1 MWARLT
7 HRQGWA
13 ALLAATARGYREWS
27 AHAERWRLPEQ
38 IGQGGRRRR
47 RRADVTQPRCPAL
60 PAILFVELFDKGR
73 DNHWLGPWFADRG
86 VPERA
91 VVPDDEH
98 QSPDLVSAV
107 VGGCRY
113 LGEVLRRSVPARW
126 IHRRYT
132 APTWLMGRSPAAQL
146 PSAKKRPRRHHLAV
160 LPAVVQYQ
168 NGRA

>member
-1 MWARLT
+1 MRNTVEAD
-7 HRQGWA
+7 
-13 ALLAATARGYREWS
+13 
-27 AHAERWRLPEQ
+27 LPSGQ
-38 IGQGGRRRR
+38 IRRRPSAR
-47 RRADVTQPRCPAL
+47 PLLADVTQPRRRTL

-98 QSPDLVSAV
+98 QLPDLVSAV

-113 LGEVLRRSVPARW
+113 LGEVLLRSVPARW

-132 APTWLMGRSPAAQL
+132 APTSPFYLLGPVSERASL
-146 PSAKKRPRRHHLAV
+146 RRRNHDDRLEYYPRRPRARR
-160 LPAVVQYQ
+160 LPP
-168 NGRA
+168 